1 MTQNPETNSLN
12 RIAPRACTLS
22 VSLQSV
28 TICAR
33 RYGRAEMGHFQALPD
48 VVAVAAD
55 RLVVIVSVSVDDDGG
70 GGVPDLANG
79 GLSTTSASELS
90 APQSL

>member
-28 TICAR
+28 TICAH

-55 RLVVIVSVSVDDDGG
+55 RLVVIVSVDDDGG